1 MRKSP
6 RKKKNVFYMEF
17 NREEPLSE
25 SEEEEDE
32 AEEDLPTPEKKHGKV
47 KKTGVKA
54 AKTGTTTGKTAGKT
68 TKPTKPTK
76 STITTKTAAKTTKG
90 HRDSSPDDS
99 QNSQGRKRQDNW
111 QLQDIANLFVAME
124 SHRDVLKSTGKS
136 GNGIRAKKKNDGGDS
151 RYCNI
156 LPFRFKTQCNHV
168 YNGFQLHDI
177 MEPCNFGNYK

>member
-6 RKKKNVFYMEF
+6 RKKKNVSYMEF

-25 SEEEEDE
+25 SEEEEEGE
-32 AEEDLPTPEKKHGKV
+32 AEEDLPTPEKKTV

-54 AKTGTTTGKTAGKT
+54 AKTGTTTGKPAGKT
-68 TKPTKPTK
+68 TKPTKTNKTTK
-76 STITTKTAAKTTKG
+76 TTKTAAKTTKG

-111 QLQDIANLFVAME
+111 QLQDIENLFVAME

-136 GNGIRAKKKNDGGDS
+136 GNGIRAKKKKAWEEIAGIVTF
-151 RYCNI
+151 C
-156 LPFRFKTQCNHV
+156 PFTSKQNVIMCTMVFN
-168 YNGFQLHDI
+168 YDI

>member
-6 RKKKNVFYMEF
+6 RKKKNVSYMEF

-32 AEEDLPTPEKKHGKV
+32 AEEDLPTPEKKPV

-54 AKTGTTTGKTAGKT
+54 AKTGTTTGKPAGKT
-68 TKPTKPTK
+68 TKPTRTTK
-76 STITTKTAAKTTKG
+76 TTKTTKTAAKTTKG

-111 QLQDIANLFVAME
+111 QLLCCYGIAQGCFEEYWKIRKRN
-124 SHRDVLKSTGKS
+124 TGQ
-136 GNGIRAKKKNDGGDS
+136 KKKSVGGNS

-156 LPFRFKTQCNHV
+156 LPFHFKTQCNHV
-168 YNGFQLHDI
+168 YNGFQLRHY
-177 MEPCNFGNYK
+177 GTL

>member
-6 RKKKNVFYMEF
+6 RKKKNVSYMEF

-25 SEEEEDE
+25 SEEEEDK
-32 AEEDLPTPEKKHGKV
+32 AEEDLPTPEKKPV

-54 AKTGTTTGKTAGKT
+54 AKTGTTTGKPAGKT

-76 STITTKTAAKTTKG
+76 TTKTAAKTTKG

-111 QLQDIANLFVAME
+111 QLQDIENLFVAME

-136 GNGIRAKKKNDGGDS
+136 GNGIRAKKKKRG
-151 RYCNI
+151 R
-156 LPFRFKTQCNHV
+156 K
-168 YNGFQLHDI
+168 
-177 MEPCNFGNYK
+177 